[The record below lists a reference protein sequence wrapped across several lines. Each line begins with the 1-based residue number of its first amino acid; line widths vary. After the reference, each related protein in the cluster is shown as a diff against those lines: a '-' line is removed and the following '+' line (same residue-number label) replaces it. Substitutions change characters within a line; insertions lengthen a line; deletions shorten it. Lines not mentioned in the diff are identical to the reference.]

1 MKDRTIVSG
10 RRAAAG
16 FTLVELMVAMVGGMF
31 VSIAVFALAKHA
43 SGFSLKEARLAD
55 ATMQSIV
62 GFERLKA
69 EISRAGFLSTPNI
82 RNNRSGLCGAP
93 LAIGFPVGLRDLSS
107 VIIDNVPV
115 PQLSSEMTLNG
126 IAPKR
131 VTIAGSLASSDQ
143 FRALNIAQGNPVQV
157 FLDPNSQGMV
167 NIGYPPANDPATLS
181 RVFGTGRALRIVDDQ
196 GRVQFASIAGVTGG
210 PNPTITLGASPAPI
224 FRSGSTLLCGISGVG
239 DDFVNVVNIA
249 RYDIQNLN
257 NSTLFPGFRH
267 MFRGGPT
274 YEATRRELTRQE
286 VDVSGNLIA
295 GTTELIAEY
304 AVDLGFSLLVA
315 PSTTSALVRAS
326 SDGDIASYAGPP
338 AARGAQRGPQQI
350 RAIHAWLSVRSQEA
364 DRTTNLSLTTTAPG
378 PNRLR
383 ISVHPTSAALP
394 PFARLRTVQATI
406 PLNNQAKVS
415 W

>member
-1 MKDRTIVSG
+1 MK
-10 RRAAAG
+10 RRARVSHRRGAAG

-31 VSIAVFALAKHA
+31 VSIAVFSLAKHA
-43 SGFSLKEARLAD
+43 SGFSLKESRLAD
-55 ATMQSIV
+55 ATMQSVV

-82 RNNRSGLCGAP
+82 LNAQSGICGAP
-93 LAIGFPVGLRDLSS
+93 LAVGFPAGLRDLSS

-115 PQLSSEMTLNG
+115 AQLSSEITLNG

-131 VTIAGSLASSDQ
+131 ITIAGSLASSDQ
-143 FRALNIAQGNPVQV
+143 FPALNIQQGNPVVV

-167 NIGYPPANDPATLS
+167 NIGYPPANDPATLG

-196 GRVQFASIAGVTGG
+196 GRAQFASITGVTGG
-210 PNPTITLGASPAPI
+210 PNPSITLGPNPAPL
-224 FRSGSTLLCGISGVG
+224 FRSGSALNCGITGLG
-239 DDFVNVVNIA
+239 NDLVNVVNIV

-257 NSTLFPGFRH
+257 NAALFPGFRH

-286 VDVSGNLIA
+286 LDVNGASIP
-295 GTTELIAEY
+295 GTLELIAEY

-315 PSTTSALVRAS
+315 PNSLSPLVRAS
-326 SDGDIASYAGPP
+326 STGDIAGYAGPP
-338 AARGAQRGPQQI
+338 AARTAGQGPQQI

-364 DRTTNLSLTTTAPG
+364 DRSTGLSLTTTAPG

-383 ISVHPTSAALP
+383 ISVNPTNASLP
-394 PFARLRTVQATI
+394 PFARLRTVQATV
-406 PLNNQAKVS
+406 PLNNQAKIT